1 MFFYVQEDNKIYLSC
16 YCTVN
21 ESYSLWW
28 GISCNASSVQE
39 IASDI
44 DIFFFVHVFGRVR
57 AGKNSTG

>member
-44 DIFFFVHVFGRVR
+44 DIFFLCMCLVG
-57 AGKNSTG
+57 